1 MHYTVIHC
9 TALLCKQPL
18 FVIFFVK
25 LVSVSL
31 WTLKELANFEPCG
44 IINNLVPKK
53 SDVGKTTLKVWVKR
67 STLKNH
73 RKQGNYTKE
82 HIFSLTLMLFGTFLA
97 KLGLGK
103 KIPIFSNVDFIHLKI
118 KFGASNY
125 KFILHWT
132 NILILIF
139 NFDQKYIFFLQ
150 NLTTNA
156 VFTVGVPV
164 KSAFIGYF
172 HRFQEEKCLPKKFC
186 RTEKMSGLCIK
197 VVIRLN

>member
-139 NFDQKYIFFLQ
+139 NFDQKYIFFCKIWQQMLFLQ
-150 NLTTNA
+150 LGFLRK
-156 VFTVGVPV
+156 VRLLDIFTVFKKKNV
-164 KSAFIGYF
+164 
-172 HRFQEEKCLPKKFC
+172 CLKNSVEPKKCQAFA
-186 RTEKMSGLCIK
+186 
-197 VVIRLN
+197 